1 MEMIGVSATK
11 ETQPKACVII
21 FPPTVW
27 QAPMAR
33 GRTKA
38 LIITPL
44 ATPPESNAI
53 PVKNLGMKKES
64 PDEDID
70 TGFRML
76 EQYSTNIFVA
86 YDKTTGVMYIVNYH
100 GGVTPIINA
109 DGSPRIWEGEK

>member
-1 MEMIGVSATK
+1 MNYRMTILVT
-11 ETQPKACVII
+11 ILL
-21 FPPTVW
+21 
-27 QAPMAR
+27 
-33 GRTKA
+33 A
-38 LIITPL
+38 LILTVVL
-44 ATPPESNAI
+44 AGC
-53 PVKNLGMKKES
+53 GMKKES

-86 YDKTTGVMYIVNYH
+86 YDKTTGVMYFVNYH